1 MMKKTLIKKSTMRS
15 QQQGIALITILV
27 MVALASIIAA
37 SIAKRQQHTFEN
49 TAYLMRQ
56 NQALLYAKSAEAFF
70 SELLIQDS
78 ENSAAADHLQETWA
92 QPLPPFPVDDG
103 IVSGQIEDE
112 SGKFNLNSLVNAQGL
127 VNEKNQKL
135 FEALL
140 KRVGLPEGLSQAVID
155 WQDADDLTAGAMGAE
170 SQYYQGLPSPHL
182 AANRPFYHV
191 EELRM
196 LRGFEGANYDRIAA
210 YVVALPESSTKIN
223 INTAPALLLASLDPS
238 LDVNAVTA
246 LLQSKQEKL
255 EHFANVNTLFE
266 QAPFA
271 QLNAEAKARAN
282 ELFDVKSQYFK
293 AKIEVQLA
301 NRNRQLSSHLK
312 RKDKQVYVYSRQL
325 LPF

>member
-1 MMKKTLIKKSTMRS
+1 MTAMRRS
-15 QQQGIALITILV
+15 RAMQHQQGIALITILV

-70 SELLIQDS
+70 SELLIHDS
-78 ENSAAADHLQETWA
+78 DNAAAVDHLQETWA
-92 QPLPPFPVDDG
+92 QPMPPFPVGDG
-103 IVSGQIEDE
+103 IVSGQIEDQ
-112 SGKFNLNSLVNAQGL
+112 SGKFNLNSLVNAQGQ

-155 WQDADDLTAGAMGAE
+155 WQDADDLTVGAMGAE
-170 SQYYQGLPSPHL
+170 SQYYQGLPAPHL
-182 AANRPFYHV
+182 AANRPLYHV

-196 LRGFEGANYDRIAA
+196 LRGFEGANYDRIAP
-210 YVVALPESSTKIN
+210 YVVALPDSMTKIN
-223 INTAPALLLASLDPS
+223 INTAPALVLASLDPS
-238 LDVNAVTA
+238 LDLNTVTA
-246 LLQSKQEKL
+246 LLVSKQQKL
-255 EHFANVNTLFE
+255 EHFTNVNALFE

-271 QLNAEAKARAN
+271 HLNADAKARAN
-282 ELFDVKSQYFK
+282 ELFDVKSEYFK
-293 AKIEVQLA
+293 ANIEVQLS
-301 NRNRQLSSHLK
+301 NRNRQLSSYLK